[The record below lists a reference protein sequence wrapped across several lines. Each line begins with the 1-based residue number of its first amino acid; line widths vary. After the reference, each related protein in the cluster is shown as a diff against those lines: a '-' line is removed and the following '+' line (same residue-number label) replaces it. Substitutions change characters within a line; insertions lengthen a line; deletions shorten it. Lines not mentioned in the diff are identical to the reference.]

1 MLLSVA
7 TISTVGLLRYNNH
20 EMIPIR
26 LELKNFM
33 SYGEDTPALDFSGM
47 HTLCLSG
54 ENGHG
59 KSALL
64 DAMTWALW
72 GESRAGKNKHDELVR
87 IGADEM
93 SVLFTFE
100 MDGQRYRVV
109 RKYSKKAGGRL
120 WEFQQETPDQG
131 LGAGWRALTGNNS
144 GDTGKAIEKLLRMS
158 YDTFLNSA
166 YLRQGQ
172 ADQFVKQTP
181 TKRKEILADIL
192 DLSRYDQLEAKARD
206 RARSANV
213 EATDLER
220 DISGIDAELK
230 AEPELREQL
239 AALEARFSALSARR
253 DGLRAEWD
261 AGKTRKAQ
269 LESQNRFA
277 ETLRAQIAGLD
288 SELRDLAEDLNGFQA
303 EAEAGRALLSRQDE
317 ICRDFEKLTSAR
329 ARVGELEKGL
339 DQFHRGRQAILTAKN
354 ELQAAGNEAQRR
366 LDAASRDYKQDA
378 DRVKDFDTFAAVRAA
393 LAPRVAA
400 ADRSEEQAGPKRE
413 ELKALGQR
421 FTALHGEYT
430 GLDWQV
436 REWTRKIETLES
448 QQGQCDVCS
457 SPLPATKV
465 ADIQAGYADALALA
479 QAGLKRVK
487 AEANG
492 VKAQSTAGE
501 AELRALEDQAR
512 QAKDDR
518 TRLAQAEQYLLE
530 AEAVR
535 RTLPNLFAVRAEA
548 ERVVREGEFVPEVR
562 ARIAKYEAALAKLT
576 HVEADHAAVKT
587 EIALLEAS
595 ERLHIQLE
603 HAQAALK
610 AAEVGLLKAQKALAT
625 RTSARDAA
633 QAQLQGL
640 ADVTAELARL
650 DARAREIGEMERA
663 RSAEADAVSQETGRR
678 QQTLARLEEQKV
690 VRETKSRSL
699 VDARYDQE
707 VHTRLT
713 EAFGK
718 KGVQALIIENAI
730 PELQEEANRL
740 LDRLTDGDMLLH
752 FDTLKEA
759 KTKSIGPI
767 ETLEIKVSDNLG
779 TRPLEMYSGGE
790 GFRAAF
796 ALRIALSKLLA
807 RRAGARLQTLII
819 DEGFGSQDAKGR
831 EKLVECLDAIKD
843 DFERIIVITHID
855 ELKDAF
861 ATRVEVTKTPSGS
874 RITVMEGSAG

>member
-1 MLLSVA
+1 
-7 TISTVGLLRYNNH
+7 
-20 EMIPIR
+20 MIPIR

-109 RKYSKKAGGRL
+109 RKYSKKASGRL

-192 DLSRYDQLEAKARD
+192 DLSRYDQLEAKARE
-206 RARSANV
+206 RARSANA

-220 DISGIDAELK
+220 DISGIDAEMK

-239 AALEARFSALSARR
+239 AALQGRLETLHTRREA
-253 DGLRAEWD
+253 LRVEWD
-261 AGKTRKAQ
+261 GMQERRTQ
-269 LESQNRFA
+269 LKGQADFA
-277 ETLRAQIAGLD
+277 ATLTAQIIEWDKEVREVSGELVGQRAAAG
-288 SELRDLAEDLNGFQA
+288 
-303 EAEAGRALLSRQDE
+303 EARALLSREAE
-317 ICRDFEKLTSAR
+317 INRDYGKLAAAR
-329 ARVGELEKGL
+329 SRLATLERDL
-339 DQFHRGRQAILTAKN
+339 EQFHRGQQLLAAADKELMAAEN
-354 ELQAAGNEAQRR
+354 EVQRR
-366 LDAASRDYKQDA
+366 LERAVEDHEQAL
-378 DRVKDFDTFAAVRAA
+378 AAVHDYEFLVERKAA
-393 LAPRVAA
+393 VAPRVAE
-400 ADRSEEQAGPKRE
+400 ADREEAGIPAAQAAA
-413 ELKALGQR
+413 KALQEE
-421 FTALHGEYT
+421 FTALREENA

-436 REWTRKIETLES
+436 RDWERKIAALES
-448 QQGQCDVCS
+448 QDGACDVCA
-457 SPLPATKV
+457 SPLPAAKV
-465 ADIQAGYADALALA
+465 AAVGADYQRARDEAQIKQKAVRVEAARVKQELGRAEQCLRDLAAHQLAARPAREELA
-479 QAGLKRVK
+479 QVGQSLFIREERLKTIPNLQVVRQEAERVH
-487 AEANG
+487 AEAAFAPE
-492 VKAQSTAGE
+492 VRAKIAKFE
-501 AELRALEDQAR
+501 AALD
-512 QAKDDR
+512 K
-518 TRLAQAEQYLLE
+518 LAHAETDY
-530 AEAVR
+530 A
-535 RTLPNLFAVRAEA
+535 AVRAE
-548 ERVVREGEFVPEVR
+548 
-562 ARIAKYEAALAKLT
+562 LT
-576 HVEADHAAVKT
+576 
-587 EIALLEAS
+587 LLEPS
-595 ERLHIQLE
+595 ERLHIALE
-603 HAQAALK
+603 HAHTALK
-610 AAEVGLLKAQKALAT
+610 TADANIERAERTLQTRAASQ
-625 RTSARDAA
+625 DAA
-633 QAQLQGL
+633 RKQLQSL
-640 ADVTAELARL
+640 ADVVVELAKQEAHSEQIR
-650 DARAREIGEMERA
+650 DQENARRA
-663 RSAEADAVSQETGRR
+663 EEQAASQEVGRR
-678 QQTLARLEEQKV
+678 EQTLTRLEEQKA
-690 VRETKSRSL
+690 VREAKSKGL

-861 ATRVEVTKTPSGS
+861 ATRVEVIKTPSGS

>member
-1 MLLSVA
+1 
-7 TISTVGLLRYNNH
+7 
-20 EMIPIR
+20 MIPIR

-33 SYGEDTPALDFSGM
+33 SYGEDVPALDFTGM

-93 SVLFTFE
+93 SVHFTFE
-100 MDGQRYRVV
+100 MDGQRYRVI
-109 RKYSKKAGGRL
+109 RKRSKKAVGNL

-131 LGAGWRALTGNNS
+131 LGAGWRSLTGNKS
-144 GDTGKAIEKLLRMS
+144 TDTGETIQKLLRMS

-192 DLSRYDQLEAKARD
+192 DLSRYDQLEAKARE
-206 RARSANV
+206 RMKSAQA

-239 AALEARFSALSARR
+239 AALQARLEALQARQNE
-253 DGLRAEWD
+253 LRAEWEAMQERRSMLKGQAD
-261 AGKTRKAQ
+261 LAASLK
-269 LESQNRFA
+269 
-277 ETLRAQIAGLD
+277 AQIATLD
-288 SELRDLAEDLNGFQA
+288 AEIRDFSKDLAEHRA
-303 EAEAGRALLSRQDE
+303 EADKANALLARRDE
-317 ICRDFEKLTSAR
+317 ICRDYDRLTEAR
-329 ARVGELEKGL
+329 ARVADLEKGL
-339 DQFHRGRQAILTAKN
+339 EQFHRGQQALAAADKELMAAEN
-354 ELQAAGNEAQRR
+354 EVQRR
-366 LDAASRDYKQDA
+366 LERAVAEHEQA
-378 DRVKDFDTFAAVRAA
+378 LAAVRDYDVLIDRKAIV
-393 LAPRVAA
+393 APRVAE
-400 ADRSEEQAGPKRE
+400 ADREETGIPDAQAAV
-413 ELKALGQR
+413 KALQNQ
-421 FTALHGEYT
+421 FTELREQNG
-430 GLDWQV
+430 GLDYQV
-436 REWTRKIETLES
+436 RDWDRKLAALES
-448 QQGQCDVCS
+448 QQGTCDVCAA
-457 SPLPATKV
+457 PLPPAKV
-465 ADIQAGYADALALA
+465 ASVQADYQNARDAA
-479 QAGLKRVK
+479 QASQKSIK
-487 AEANG
+487 AEAAR
-492 VKAQSTAGE
+492 VKQELSR
-501 AELRALEDQAR
+501 AEQRLRELETRQKAAR
-512 QAKDDR
+512 ADR
-518 TRLAQAEQYLLE
+518 ENLAQLEQSLFVME
-530 AEAVR
+530 ER
-535 RTLPNLFAVRAEA
+535 RKTLPNLQSIRSEA
-548 ERVVREGEFVPEVR
+548 ERIAVSGQFAPDTR
-562 ARIAKYEAALAKLT
+562 AKIAKYEAALAKLV
-576 HVEADHAAVKT
+576 HVEADYAAVKA
-587 EIALLEAS
+587 ELSVLEPS
-595 ERLHIQLE
+595 ERLHIALE
-603 HAQAALK
+603 HAQTALN
-610 AAEVGLLKAQKALAT
+610 AAETGLARAQKGLQT
-625 RTSARDAA
+625 RQASRDAA

-640 ADVTAELARL
+640 ADVSGELAQL
-650 DARAREIGEMERA
+650 EARGQQIREQEKARQ
-663 RSAEADAVSQETGRR
+663 AEDQAVAQDIGRR
-678 QQTLARLEEQKV
+678 QQTLTRFEEQKA
-690 VRETKSRSL
+690 VRADKAKRL
-699 VDARYDQE
+699 ADAKYDTE
-707 VHTRLT
+707 VHSRLT

-730 PELQEEANRL
+730 PELAEETNRI
-740 LDRLTDGDMLLH
+740 LDRLTDGDMSLY
-752 FDTLKEA
+752 FDTLRES
-759 KTKSIGPI
+759 KTKRDGPI
-767 ETLEIKVSDNLG
+767 ETLDIKVSDNLG

-874 RITVMEGSAG
+874 RITVMEGAAG